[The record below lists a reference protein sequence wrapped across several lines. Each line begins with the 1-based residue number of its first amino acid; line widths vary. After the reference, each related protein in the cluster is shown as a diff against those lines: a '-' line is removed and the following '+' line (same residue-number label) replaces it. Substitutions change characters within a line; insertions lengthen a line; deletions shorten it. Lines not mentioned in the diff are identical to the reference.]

1 MGACQPS
8 AGTEHAQHPNTATIT
23 QYSKTMKKTIIF
35 STVGLIAVNLLA
47 GVILS
52 RYHLFNVTTTSVV
65 ILLNGCL
72 NYIAATIPLKDAYR
86 VAHYYLFSLL
96 GVVMFL
102 LMLSS
107 PHQLKDNWC
116 VVVSIIIVA
125 IESITLY
132 ITYRTSKN
140 QNQ

>member
-1 MGACQPS
+1 
-8 AGTEHAQHPNTATIT
+8 
-23 QYSKTMKKTIIF
+23 MKKTIIF